1 MSRSLDREEEQPG
14 GSSILDGLS
23 RSGAEKRTRVEVAA
37 EPPKWAEENGSER
50 IVWRE
55 RELHIRPSQWELL
68 ETLGTFRVVREVDLV
83 KGVFRENAS
92 LAGADFRSLRQQGL
106 IRSIT
111 FQRLGN
117 SPTRVHT
124 LSGSGHDFSDGP
136 ERKEPQSY
144 YFGFVKP
151 AEIAHDSLLYRA
163 FLRERDHLHSGG
175 YAVKRVVLD
184 VQLKRLHFARVNK
197 PQGKEGYRRMQEESA
212 RELHL
217 PMVDGHV
224 AFPDFRLEC
233 EDERGDLARVDV
245 EVATENYRGKHLA
258 AKAQA
263 GFRVY
268 GSTGIGGAR
277 IASGARLKGHAF
289 PQETRMVL
297 PL

>member
-1 MSRSLDREEEQPG
+1 MSRSFDREEEPPN
-14 GSSILDGLS
+14 GSSILEGLS
-23 RSGAEKRTRVEVAA
+23 RSGAEKRTRVEVA
-37 EPPKWAEENGSER
+37 PDSPSWVGENGSER
-50 IVWRE
+50 ILWRD
-55 RELHIRPSQWELL
+55 REFRVRPSQWELL

-83 KGVFRENAS
+83 KGVFREDAS
-92 LAGADFRSLRQQGL
+92 LAAADFRSLRQQGL

-124 LSGSGHDFSDGP
+124 LSGSGHGFLTDL
-136 ERKEPQSY
+136 RKEPQLY

-175 YAVKRVVLD
+175 YAVKRIVLD

-197 PQGKEGYRRMQEESA
+197 PQGRESYRKMQEESA

-217 PMVDGHV
+217 PIVDGHV
-224 AFPDFRLEC
+224 VFPDFRLEC

-268 GSTGIGGAR
+268 GSTDLGGAR
-277 IASGARLKGHAF
+277 VQSGTPLKGHAF
-289 PQETRMVL
+289 PQETRMVI